1 MSDTQGAYTP
11 ASIASS
17 NGQTI
22 TTSQVASGHLVSPR
36 GDVVS
41 TVGKRFGQY
50 LLDALLV
57 FATLGIGYAIW
68 SLIIWSKGQTP
79 GMQCLGMR
87 CVKQDTGE
95 TASWGTMFLREFVA
109 KGLIFGLITAVTFG
123 IVSFVLLFM
132 LCWDRNRQE
141 LWDKIAST
149 LVVDNR

>member
-1 MSDTQGAYTP
+1 MSDAQNTYTP
-11 ASIASS
+11 ANFPDSS
-17 NGQTI
+17 GPPLTNT
-22 TTSQVASGHLVSPR
+22 QVASGHLVSPR

-50 LLDALLV
+50 LLDGLLMI
-57 FATLGIGYAIW
+57 ATLGIGYLIW

-95 TASWGTMFLREFVA
+95 TASWGTMFLREFVG
-109 KGLIFGLITAVTFG
+109 KGLIFGLIGAVTFG
-123 IVSFVLLFM
+123 IVAFVLLFM

-149 LVVDNR
+149 IVVDNR